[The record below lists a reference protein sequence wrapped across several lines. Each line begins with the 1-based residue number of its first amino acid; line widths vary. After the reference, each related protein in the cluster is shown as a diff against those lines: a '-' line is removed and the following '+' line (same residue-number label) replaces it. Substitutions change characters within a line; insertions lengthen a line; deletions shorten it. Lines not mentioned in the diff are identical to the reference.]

1 MARFILDVETEYDK
15 NNKII
20 TDVKKGCEI
29 FADEYL
35 SQQFN
40 GGVVSITCI
49 ERLNGGRSLT
59 KSQLRLLRLRKIK
72 LTSDRLKRQA
82 QASEQKG

>member
-15 NNKII
+15 NNNVL
-20 TDVKKGCEI
+20 TDIKKGCEI

-49 ERLNGGRSLT
+49 DEHNTAQFHEQAHRN
-59 KSQLRLLRLRKIK
+59 K
-72 LTSDRLKRQA
+72 LTTKQIRSFNQ

>member
-1 MARFILDVETEYDK
+1 MARFILDVETEYDE

-29 FADEYL
+29 FADENL

-40 GGVVSITCI
+40 GGVISITCI
-49 ERLNGGRSLT
+49 DEHNTAQFHGQAHRN
-59 KSQLRLLRLRKIK
+59 K
-72 LTSDRLKRQA
+72 LTTKQIKKFN
-82 QASEQKG
+82 QNPHG

>member
-1 MARFILDVETEYDK
+1 MAQDVSEKIDEYDK

-29 FADEYL
+29 FADENL

-40 GGVVSITCI
+40 GGVISITCI
-49 ERLNGGRSLT
+49 DEHNTAQFYGQAHRN
-59 KSQLRLLRLRKIK
+59 K
-72 LTSDRLKRQA
+72 LTTKQIKKFN
-82 QASEQKG
+82 QNPHG

>member
-1 MARFILDVETEYDK
+1 MARFIVDVETEYDK

-29 FADEYL
+29 FADENL

-40 GGVVSITCI
+40 GGVISITCI
-49 ERLNGGRSLT
+49 DEHNTAQFHGQAHRN
-59 KSQLRLLRLRKIK
+59 K
-72 LTSDRLKRQA
+72 LTTKQIRNFNQ
-82 QASEQKG
+82 QTSEQRG

>member
-1 MARFILDVETEYDK
+1 MARFILDVETESA
-15 NNKII
+15 NPPTLLPAI
-20 TDVKKGCEI
+20 KKGCEI

-49 ERLNGGRSLT
+49 DEHNTAQFHEQAHRN
-59 KSQLRLLRLRKIK
+59 K
-72 LTSDRLKRQA
+72 LTTKQIRNFNQ

>member
-1 MARFILDVETEYDK
+1 MARFIVDVETEYDK

-20 TDVKKGCEI
+20 TDIKKGCEI
-29 FADEYL
+29 FADESL

-49 ERLNGGRSLT
+49 EEHNT
-59 KSQLRLLRLRKIK
+59 AQFHENPVYNK
-72 LTSDRLKRQA
+72 LTTKQIRKFNQNPH
-82 QASEQKG
+82 G

>member
-15 NNKII
+15 NNNVL
-20 TDVKKGCEI
+20 TDIKKGCEI

-35 SQQFN
+35 SQKFN

-49 ERLNGGRSLT
+49 DKHNTGQFHEKNRFN
-59 KSQLRLLRLRKIK
+59 K
-72 LTSDRLKRQA
+72 LTSKQIRNFNRR
-82 QASEQKG
+82 

>member
-1 MARFILDVETEYDK
+1 MARFIIDVETEYDK
-15 NNKII
+15 NNNIL

-35 SQQFN
+35 SQQFK

-49 ERLNGGRSLT
+49 DEHNT
-59 KSQLRLLRLRKIK
+59 AQFYENPIYNK
-72 LTSDRLKRQA
+72 LTTKQIRKFNQNPH
-82 QASEQKG
+82 G